1 MLALFAVFE
10 YLSNVR
16 RLLNRFHPF
25 HTSPT
30 CSTTTSPTTKSD
42 EKVST
47 DVISISNEQQRDIL
61 LGPIVNNILSDNRL
75 NYFDEKFREDLQS
88 DDYFARELD
97 ACLLEM
103 REIERDLL
111 NLKQRQCYFYE
122 QYLDFIDK
130 KNELIDQFI
139 EYHDEYILNN
149 SDQLSSS
156 TSKHLRRQSI
166 QYEFNIPVSNRFDL
180 LRLQHSKNFE

>member
-1 MLALFAVFE
+1 MLAFFTVFE

-16 RLLNRFHPF
+16 RLLNRFHTF
-25 HTSPT
+25 YSSSTSSTETSLPP
-30 CSTTTSPTTKSD
+30 STTTTKRFD
-42 EKVST
+42 EQVSI
-47 DVISISNEQQRDIL
+47 DRISTSNEQQHDIL
-61 LGPIVNNILSDNRL
+61 LGPVVNNILSDNRL
-75 NYFDEKFREDLQS
+75 NYFDKKFREDLQNE
-88 DDYFARELD
+88 DYFARELD

-103 REIERDLL
+103 RDIERDLL

-139 EYHDEYILNN
+139 EYYDEYILDN
-149 SDQLSSS
+149 SDQSSSS

-166 QYEFNIPVSNRFDL
+166 KYEFNIPVSNRFDL
-180 LRLQHSKNFE
+180 LKS